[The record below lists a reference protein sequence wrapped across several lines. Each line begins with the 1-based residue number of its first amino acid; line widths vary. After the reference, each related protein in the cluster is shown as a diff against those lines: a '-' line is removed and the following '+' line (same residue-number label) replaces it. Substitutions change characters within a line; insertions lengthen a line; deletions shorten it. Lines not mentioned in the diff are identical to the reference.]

1 MIKTIKVKKQ
11 LRLDELIKYVWDND
25 VQNGRFRSKE
35 SDMLVFVEHG
45 RVFTEWTIDK
55 CETFTV
61 EVEEEVTDDTGFEG
75 VQEIYIDAEGLLGV
89 EYHPFSARKSI
100 NDVLEERDEETEC
113 LYIYAAVDGK
123 TELIW
128 EGGSDE

>member
-25 VQNGRFRSKE
+25 VQNERFRSKE
-35 SDMLVFVEHG
+35 SDMLVLVEHG

-61 EVEEEVTDDTGFEG
+61 EVEEEITEDTKIPKTAIITENETINSSWNNSIKGLKSYYPG
-75 VQEIYIDAEGLLGV
+75 AVQIHAI
-89 EYHPFSARKSI
+89 I
-100 NDVLEERDEETEC
+100 N
-113 LYIYAAVDGK
+113 GK
-123 TELIW
+123 LELIW
-128 EGGSDE
+128 ERESDEI